1 MNAVQTRQRRWSN
14 RLNNVSNNS
23 ATVAAATSTNQSSH
37 FSPYD
42 GSYLPMCYANCPQ
55 TENRM
60 IYEQPDVRL
69 RPLPFYDL
77 IDELI
82 KPAGLLSDG
91 ILQRP
96 NDSRVEFKLSITQA
110 DALAMSPSEKQI
122 LLRFCYLD
130 NTSEQ
135 DDNFPPDV
143 SVQVN
148 GQSVALPPAVS
159 NPNKPNIPAK
169 RPGQH
174 VDITKLC
181 RLCPFVQNTIDVKW
195 FVDVQEPGRSYVI
208 NVIMAEK
215 MGSNTLLQRIRERGL
230 SDLDITKKLILDSD
244 NEVATMNLQSSLICP
259 LGKMRMSMPCKSK
272 YCQHIPCFDALFYLQ
287 MNEKKAS
294 WICPICYKPAYY
306 RDLMIDGFFM
316 DILNNTAFN
325 VTEVKLNLDG
335 SWNPVVKME
344 QPSSAKNPP
353 PEIITISDDDDED

>member
-1 MNAVQTRQRRWSN
+1 MNAVQTRRGRWSS
-14 RLNNVSNNS
+14 RLNNMVNNS
-23 ATVAAATSTNQSSH
+23 QATVAAATSTNQSYLNNQ
-37 FSPYD
+37 YD
-42 GSYLPMCYANCPQ
+42 GSYPPVSYTNFTL

-77 IDELI
+77 IEELI
-82 KPAGLLSDG
+82 KPAGLISDG
-91 ILQRP
+91 VLQRQ
-96 NDSRVEFKLSITQA
+96 NDSIVEFKLTVAQS
-110 DALAMSPSEKQI
+110 DLLAMSPNVKQI
-122 LLRFCYLD
+122 LLRFCYLE
-130 NTSEQ
+130 TTGEQ

-143 SVQVN
+143 TVLVN
-148 GQSVALPPAVS
+148 GTQVVLPPAVS

-181 RLCPFVQNTIDVKW
+181 KLCPFVQNVVEVRW
-195 FVDVQEPGRSYVI
+195 FVDIQDPSRSYVV
-208 NVIMAEK
+208 NVIVAEK
-215 MGSNTLLQRIRERGL
+215 LGADTLLHRIKERGL
-230 SDLDITKKLILDSD
+230 SDLELTKKLILDSD

-259 LGKMRMSMPCKSK
+259 LGKMRMTMPCKSK
-272 YCQHIPCFDALFYLQ
+272 FCQHIPCFDALFYLQ

-294 WICPICYKPAYY
+294 WICPVCYKPAYY

-316 DILNNTAFN
+316 DILNHTDFN

-353 PEIITISDDDDED
+353 PEIITISDDDDD